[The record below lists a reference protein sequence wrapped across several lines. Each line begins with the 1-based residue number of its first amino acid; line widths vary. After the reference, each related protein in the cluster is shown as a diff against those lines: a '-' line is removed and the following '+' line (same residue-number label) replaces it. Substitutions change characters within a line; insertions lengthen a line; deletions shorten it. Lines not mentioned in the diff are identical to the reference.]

1 VTDAAPPYPAS
12 TYRAATDPGLVPAT
26 WKNLVMLAL
35 AAFALL
41 TPGLFSLPPV
51 DRDEPRYATATSQML
66 DSHNFIDIRL
76 QDKPRY
82 LQPAGVYW
90 LQAIPTALFS
100 APGHRSIW
108 TFRLVSL
115 LGAVL
120 AVVMTGW
127 QASRLFGR
135 SVGLAAALMLAACL
149 SLGFEAKIAKTDA
162 ALLAAVVTAQF
173 ALMRVYL
180 KPDASRL
187 NAAAFWVAL
196 GVGVLLKGPIILLV
210 TGLTVLTVCLMDR
223 RVRWL
228 GRLQPLWG
236 VPLML
241 LVAAPWYVAIGLASH
256 GEFYRIAIGSSLMG
270 KVAAGQQAHGAPF
283 GYHLMAFPVTFWP
296 ASLLAVMAIPY
307 VWRERKTPTVRF
319 LLCWIV
325 PSWIVFELVKT
336 KLPHYVLP
344 LFPAIACL
352 TAMSLFSVRTPVRA
366 WVKGLFALF
375 LLLWIGLGVALS
387 GLAPAVLWN
396 ALKVIDPL
404 AVGLALATA
413 ASVAVLGW
421 SAWKRRP
428 EHALVAVA
436 CASFFGS
443 TAAYTVAAPRL
454 QSFWLSPRVEALVQ
468 AAAPCPQSLLI
479 STPYH
484 EPSLVFLN
492 GPFATV
498 LAKTPVE
505 AADRLVAVGSC
516 GMALVGEKQA
526 PDFLARAAAEN
537 LPLRRLGQ
545 LQGRDYADNRNLTL
559 TLYATGSPTLTS
571 ASAVR

>member
-1 VTDAAPPYPAS
+1 VTDAAYSQPSLAES
-12 TYRAATDPGLVPAT
+12 GLADPGLAPAT

-76 QDKPRY
+76 QDRPRY

-100 APGHRSIW
+100 TPGRRAIW

-115 LGAVL
+115 LGAVF
-120 AVVMTGW
+120 AVVTTGW
-127 QASRLFGR
+127 AASRLFGR
-135 SVGLAAALMLAACL
+135 KVGLAAALMLAACL

-173 ALMRVYL
+173 ALMRAYL
-180 KPDASRL
+180 KPDASRR
-187 NAAAFWVAL
+187 NAAAFWIAL

-210 TGLTVLTVCLMDR
+210 TGLTVASVALWDR

-228 GRLQPLWG
+228 VRLRPLWG
-236 VPLML
+236 LPLML

-256 GEFYRIAIGSSLMG
+256 GEFYRIAIGRSLMG

-283 GYHLMAFPVTFWP
+283 GYHLMAFPLTFWP
-296 ASLLAVMAIPY
+296 ASLLAVMAVPY
-307 VWRERKTPTVRF
+307 VWRERTAPAVRF
-319 LLCWIV
+319 LLCWII

-352 TAMSLFSVRTPVRA
+352 TALALFSPRTPVRA
-366 WVKGLFALF
+366 WVKVLFGLFV
-375 LLLWIGLGVALS
+375 LLWIAISALLS
-387 GLAPAVLWN
+387 GLAPVALWN
-396 ALKVIDPL
+396 VLKVVDPL
-404 AVGLALATA
+404 AAILGLATA
-413 ASVAVLGW
+413 ASVIALGW
-421 SAWKRRP
+421 SVWRNRP
-428 EHALVAVA
+428 EQALVAVA

-443 TAAYTVAAPRL
+443 TAAYTVTAPRL
-454 QSFWLSPRVEALVQ
+454 QGFWLSPRVEALVQ
-468 AAAPCPQSLLI
+468 ATRPCPQSVLV

-498 LAKTPVE
+498 LAKTPVD
-505 AADRLVAVGSC
+505 AADRMAAAGAC
-516 GMALVGEKQA
+516 GMALVGDKQR
-526 PDFLARAAAEN
+526 PDFLARAAVEG
-537 LPLRRLGQ
+537 LPLRPLGQ

-559 TLYATGSPTLTS
+559 TLYARGAPRPVVTTP
-571 ASAVR
+571 RP